1 MGKEEIIGIRA
12 ELEREVGEAIEFTIG
27 SSFPD
32 PGDLDKYIFAQ

>member
-12 ELEREVGEAIEFTIG
+12 ELEREAGEAIKFAMG

-32 PGDLDKYIFAQ
+32 PGDLDKYVFAQ